1 MGTVFLQ
8 QALGMVR
15 TILFLFLM
23 SFMPDPGSTLP
34 PTSFASTAL
43 TNYIRNRAF
52 INPADQSTSPKQIT
66 SAHLFSIYNKAKS
79 KRAFTS
85 FRFRNRKNP
94 ARIFESE
101 QKRWLQ
107 LPHRLV
113 QPLNL
118 LGPEALQE
126 LTTLKGGYKQA
137 NKT

>member
-8 QALGMVR
+8 QAMGMVR

-43 TNYIRNRAF
+43 TNYIR
-52 INPADQSTSPKQIT
+52 QIT

-107 LPHRLV
+107 LPPRLV
-113 QPLNL
+113 QDPF
-118 LGPEALQE
+118 A
-126 LTTLKGGYKQA
+126 TLSLFLVINNNTRGA
-137 NKT
+137 AESARP